1 MYPSRI
7 IKGWAVA
14 LAVMG
19 LAALSACASFSAAA
33 AEPYPN
39 RAVHIVDAF
48 PPGGSTDY
56 LARQIATRTGIDWKV
71 PIVVDNRGGAAG
83 QVGTNTV
90 ARSEPDGY
98 TLLVIPNELWSVAPV
113 LYGNRL
119 PYDTHKQLMQ
129 LSPVAQVPI
138 VVTVNASLPVS
149 NIQELIAYAKKHPGG
164 VSYGTAGIGS
174 IHHLAAA
181 LFESKAGISLLH
193 VPYQGTAPAINGLLG
208 NQVTVV
214 FSPISS
220 VLSHIQAG
228 KLKALAVA
236 GSTRAQALANV
247 PTVAESGLPGYDAT
261 FRVSLLAPRGI
272 SDEVRHKWFDQVRK
286 VMGSDEVRTALATQ
300 GIEPDIIDYD
310 AWLQRF
316 AKESAQWQALI
327 QQANIR
333 VE

>member
-1 MYPSRI
+1 MNSGQI
-7 IKGWAVA
+7 IKGAVA
-14 LAVMG
+14 
-19 LAALSACASFSAAA
+19 AAAMAAWAAFASLGGAPATA

-39 RAVHIVDAF
+39 RAVHIIDAF

-56 LARQIATRTGIDWKV
+56 LARQIGARTGNDWKV

-83 QVGTNTV
+83 QIGTGTV
-90 ARSEPDGY
+90 ARAEPDGY
-98 TLLVIPNELWSVAPV
+98 TLLIIPNELWSVAPV
-113 LYGNRL
+113 LYGKRL

-138 VVTVNASLPVS
+138 VVAVNPALPVS
-149 NIQELIAYAKKHPGG
+149 NIEELIAYAKKHPGQ
-164 VSYGTAGIGS
+164 VSYGTAGVGS

-181 LFESKAGISLLH
+181 LFENKAGVSFMH
-193 VPYQGTAPAINGLLG
+193 VPYQGTAPAVNGLLG
-208 NQVTVV
+208 NQVQVV

-220 VLSHIQAG
+220 VLSYIQAG

-236 GSTRAQALANV
+236 GSTRAQALPDV

-272 SDEVRHKWFDQVRK
+272 PEEVRRKWFEQVRN
-286 VMGSDEVRTALATQ
+286 VTGSDEIRKAWATQ
-300 GIEPDIIDYD
+300 GIEPDQIDYD

-316 AKESAQWQALI
+316 DRETKQWQAVI
-327 QQANIR
+327 EQANIH